1 MKLKR
6 RYRRENEEVD
16 FEVTENFIKIRK
28 KLKIGTKVK
37 SRSVSLDSNY
47 YGEKLFVLL
56 GEYLDEK

>member
-16 FEVTENFIKIRK
+16 FEITESFIKIRK
-28 KLKIGTKVK
+28 KLKIRNKIK
-37 SRSVSLDSNY
+37 SRSVSLDSNF